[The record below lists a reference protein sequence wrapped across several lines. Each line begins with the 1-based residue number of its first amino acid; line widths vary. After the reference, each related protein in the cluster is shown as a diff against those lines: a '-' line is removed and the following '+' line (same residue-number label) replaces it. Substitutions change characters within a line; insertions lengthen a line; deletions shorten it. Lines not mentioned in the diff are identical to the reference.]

1 MPWHLEEIPGS
12 KPKRFF
18 VVTDSTKRKHSKEG
32 LPLATAK
39 KQLAALH
46 IHVKEKDKK

>member
-12 KPKRFF
+12 NPKRFF

-32 LPLATAK
+32 LTLAMAK

-46 IHVKEKDKK
+46 INVKDERKK

>member
-32 LPLATAK
+32 LPLGTAK
-39 KQLAALH
+39 KQLIALQ
-46 IHVKEKDKK
+46 INVRDDRKK